1 VKKNRNLSILISSL
15 SSSEK
20 GYIKKFLNIHPGPNK
35 KYITLFDLIEKQ
47 KEGNSGSLEQRS
59 GLRNYDELAEVL
71 FATILNCLENYHN
84 SEKKEI
90 RSLLNRIEILAEKNL
105 YQQAEKL
112 VLKVKNLT
120 EKNSHYDLYSEVTEW
135 EIALL
140 GPKPPTAEL
149 IKTYDRI
156 FDKLG
161 NDIDKQEREL
171 V

>member
-1 VKKNRNLSILISSL
+1 MLIAHL

-35 KYITLFDLIEKQ
+35 KYIALFDLIEKLPGTDP
-47 KEGNSGSLEQRS
+47 EAARQRS
-59 GLRNYDELAEVL
+59 GLKNYDEVAEAL
-71 FATILNCLENYHN
+71 FGIILTCLGNYHN

-112 VLKVKNLT
+112 VQKVKNLT
-120 EKNSHYDLYSEVTEW
+120 EKNKHYDLYSEVTEW

-161 NDIDKQEREL
+161 ADIEKQEAEL
-171 V
+171 KQHQ